1 MKSSRLGL
9 KVLSDRLV
17 VKPPLLR
24 KNVPKKA
31 LYFLFLFFVFF
42 PYITFV
48 NIGTDMQPYGFI
60 FAFVI
65 FFLFKKK
72 VTFSE
77 VMLGLVFLSSI
88 LFLLVNTIDFA
99 ALRSFF
105 NYSSLFFIPYVS
117 YRVLKSQC
125 INFEFFLKF
134 SIVIWFSVSV
144 LQVVLDKSFLTFIV
158 SHVRT
163 TENRGVTGL
172 APEPTFLGIVF
183 IFFILYLLH
192 TNFKHKKIFIAVC
205 IIGIVF
211 LAKSSMALL
220 FLALLI
226 GLWGLTQFSLKSIL
240 ITIPSLLFVSLL
252 ISEFFKGTRMG
263 YITTQIINEP
273 SNLLRLDESINDRF
287 SHVFFSL
294 KGFFENFLIGH
305 GYNSW
310 EPYVTH
316 QVQLYQNLIVV
327 EWVSLGDRIMSGYGT
342 AFFELGFLALLI
354 PMVLFYL
361 LFKLYSKKLKLF
373 WFHFLFIN
381 IIMFSAI
388 PLGFSLFAFYIGLLQ
403 YLVWKKNHVYA
414 K

>member
-1 MKSSRLGL
+1 
-9 KVLSDRLV
+9 
-17 VKPPLLR
+17 
-24 KNVPKKA
+24 
-31 LYFLFLFFVFF
+31 
-42 PYITFV
+42 
-48 NIGTDMQPYGFI
+48 MQPYGLML
-60 FAFVI
+60 A
-65 FFLFKKK
+65 FFLFFLFEKKLSL
-72 VTFSE
+72 SE
-77 VMLGLVFLSSI
+77 LLLGLVFLSSV
-88 LFLLVNTIDFA
+88 LFLLVGTIDFT

-105 NYSSLFFIPYVS
+105 NYSSLFFISYVS
-117 YRVLKSQC
+117 YKVLKSQR

-134 SIVIWFSVSV
+134 SIVIWFSVSA
-144 LQVVLDKSFLTFIV
+144 LQVILDKSFLTFLV
-158 SHVRT
+158 SRGLT
-163 TENRGVTGL
+163 TEGRGVTGL
-172 APEPTFLGIVF
+172 SPEPTFLGIVF

-205 IIGIVF
+205 VIGIVF

-220 FLALLI
+220 FLSLLI

-240 ITIPSLLFVSLL
+240 ITIPSLLFAPLL
-252 ISEFFKGTRMG
+252 ISEFFKDTRMG
-263 YITTQIINEP
+263 YVVTQIINEP

-310 EPYVTH
+310 ESYVTH
-316 QVQLYQNLIVV
+316 QVQLYQSLVVV
-327 EWVSLGDRIMSGYGT
+327 EWVSLGGRIMSGYGA

-361 LFKLYSKKLKLF
+361 LFKLYSKKPKLF
-373 WFHFLFIN
+373 LFHFLFIN
-381 IIMFSAI
+381 MIMFSAI